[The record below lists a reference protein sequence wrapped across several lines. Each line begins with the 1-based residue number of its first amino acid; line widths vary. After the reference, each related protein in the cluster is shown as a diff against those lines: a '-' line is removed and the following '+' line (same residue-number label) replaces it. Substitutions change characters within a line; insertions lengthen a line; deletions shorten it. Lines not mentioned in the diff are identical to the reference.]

1 MANAK
6 NFALNGLTKPLKQRA
21 LGLLNNIADGVKL
34 SSTSAG
40 VKPQKP
46 LFGFVQSAYLQ
57 VGTKTSA
64 AGFFIQVGDWIVA
77 EKGLFATLTIN
88 TGAGALAV
96 TSNGFDITVTL
107 ASGGSTAAVVVAAIN
122 AAFNASFCV
131 ATLNQG
137 SAGGS
142 NVAALTK
149 TNFIN
154 DVRYP
159 ALP

>member
-1 MANAK
+1 MANAN
-6 NFALNGLTKPLKQRA
+6 NFAANGLTRPLKQRA
-21 LGLLNNIADGVKL
+21 LGLLNNVADGVKL
-34 SSTSAG
+34 NSTSAG

-46 LFGFVQSAYLQ
+46 LIGFVQSAYLQ

-64 AGFFIQVGDWIVA
+64 AGFFIQMGDWIVA

-88 TGAGALAV
+88 AASGSLTV
-96 TSNGFDITVTL
+96 TSNGFDISVTP
-107 ASGGSTAAVVVAAIN
+107 ASGGSTAAAVVTAIN
-122 AAFNASFCV
+122 AQFNASFCK

-142 NVAALTK
+142 NVATLSK
-149 TNFIN
+149 TSFIN